1 MEQNKKI
8 SDLYDAHEKS
18 ISSMTGKKTIICS
31 MKGWKTFYK
40 KSEQIDFEQIRDLE
54 ESLIVIS
61 RSSRRKIK
69 YINKLVE
76 CVQNEMSESKA

>member
-54 ESLIVIS
+54 ESLIVIQDLADE
-61 RSSRRKIK
+61 
-69 YINKLVE
+69 KL
-76 CVQNEMSESKA
+76 NTLIS

>member
-54 ESLIVIS
+54 ESLIVIQD
-61 RSSRRKIK
+61 IADE
-69 YINKLVE
+69 KL
-76 CVQNEMSESKA
+76 NTLIS

>member
-1 MEQNKKI
+1 MKQNKKI

-54 ESLIVIS
+54 ESLIVIQDLADE
-61 RSSRRKIK
+61 
-69 YINKLVE
+69 KL
-76 CVQNEMSESKA
+76 NTLIS

>member
-40 KSEQIDFEQIRDLE
+40 KSQQIDFEQIRDLE
-54 ESLIVIS
+54 ESLIVIQDLADE
-61 RSSRRKIK
+61 
-69 YINKLVE
+69 KL
-76 CVQNEMSESKA
+76 NTLIS

>member
-40 KSEQIDFEQIRDLE
+40 KSEQIDLEQIRDLE
-54 ESLIVIS
+54 ESLIVIQDLADE
-61 RSSRRKIK
+61 
-69 YINKLVE
+69 KL
-76 CVQNEMSESKA
+76 NTLIS

>member
-18 ISSMTGKKTIICS
+18 ISSMTGKKTIICT

-54 ESLIVIS
+54 ESLIVIQDLADE
-61 RSSRRKIK
+61 
-69 YINKLVE
+69 KL
-76 CVQNEMSESKA
+76 NTLIS

>member
-54 ESLIVIS
+54 DSLIVIQDLADE
-61 RSSRRKIK
+61 
-69 YINKLVE
+69 KL
-76 CVQNEMSESKA
+76 NTLIS